1 MHAVTYSWYHCTSKC
16 AYFAKLIH
24 CSFCAG
30 ALYEPNAAQYKE
42 SSLSKTGAKAAITIH
57 GDT

>member
-1 MHAVTYSWYHCTSKC
+1 M
-16 AYFAKLIH
+16 IH

-30 ALYEPNAAQYKE
+30 ALFEPSAAQYKE

-57 GDT
+57 GGT